1 VTDVETAGLVDGD
14 LARGFENEDVG
25 KQDGINSEVRD
36 DFNCKIHQ
44 RQR

>member
-1 VTDVETAGLVDGD
+1 VTDVETAGLMGGN

-25 KQDGINSEVRD
+25 KQDGIDSEERD
-36 DFNCKIHQ
+36 GLNCKIHQ

>member
-1 VTDVETAGLVDGD
+1 VTDVETAGLIDGD

-25 KQDGINSEVRD
+25 KQDKIYSEVRD
-36 DFNCKIHQ
+36 GFNCKIHQ